1 MEPQFG
7 FHFPLSFSESVE
19 LSSIRKAAS
28 TYNTLRKDCLYRL
41 KYVTLGLR

>member
-1 MEPQFG
+1 METQFS
-7 FHFPLSFSESVE
+7 FHFSLSFSESVE

-28 TYNTLRKDCLYRL
+28 TYNTLRKYYFYRL